1 MILPDAIGENPRSQ
15 RIARMSDPARQF
27 QTPHVFRRVR
37 TQSVTWNNSIQYLQA
52 CRCHFAGRSVGITA
66 ASQEGGAIGLTELTS
81 PDPTQRFHRPELPLH
96 PRQLASQ
103 ITKLFLVFIGRRE
116 PQSSLPKEP
125 VIQRRPIPRL
135 RHRSPIL
142 SILTGLQPI
151 FTHKDHLRVIRQL
164 GRSIAGKDNAPNDF
178 GLGEPNRQRMVA
190 SGTPPSAESTVIHQY
205 RPISVHR
212 IDLGILHRA
221 RGACGDPSI
230 RRQSHISRLRFIGPN
245 LKFVYSK
252 SVPDWIH
259 VVGKGCQ
266 SNRPRPNR
274 LELVN
279 RISPIH
285 LGSPDGRKHF
295 RLFHRPSDDLVFQ
308 IRNPLF
314 QSLLPFIER
323 TRGLF
328 EHPSLRICRQHPV
341 AMPNTFKRRAHPI
354 VVLLFD
360 RIEFMIVALR
370 AIDCHPEK
378 GRSGGCDHVIQRI
391 GANQRRLRDILI
403 THIVKRAGDKKC
415 HAHFHLRIAPANNIS
430 SQMLQDETIE
440 RFILVKRTNHVITK
454 GPEVVDDIITFIANA
469 LAKANHV

>member
-1 MILPDAIGENPRSQ
+1 M
-15 RIARMSDPARQF
+15 
-27 QTPHVFRRVR
+27 
-37 TQSVTWNNSIQYLQA
+37 
-52 CRCHFAGRSVGITA
+52 
-66 ASQEGGAIGLTELTS
+66 
-81 PDPTQRFHRPELPLH
+81 
-96 PRQLASQ
+96 
-103 ITKLFLVFIGRRE
+103 
-116 PQSSLPKEP
+116 
-125 VIQRRPIPRL
+125 
-135 RHRSPIL
+135 
-142 SILTGLQPI
+142 
-151 FTHKDHLRVIRQL
+151 IRQL

-190 SGTPPSAESTVIHQY
+190 SGTPPSAESTVIHQH

-279 RISPIH
+279 RPGSIH
-285 LGSPDGRKHF
+285 PGSRDGRKQF
-295 RLFHRPSDDLVFQ
+295 RLFHSPRHDLVFQ
-308 IRNPLF
+308 IRNTLF

-328 EHPSLRICRQHPV
+328 EHPSLCIRRQHPV
-341 AMPNTFKRRAHPI
+341 FVPNPFKRGAHPV

-360 RIEFMIVALR
+360 RIELVIVALR
-370 AIDCHPEK
+370 AIDCHP
-378 GRSGGCDHVIQRI
+378 
-391 GANQRRLRDILI
+391 
-403 THIVKRAGDKKC
+403 
-415 HAHFHLRIAPANNIS
+415 
-430 SQMLQDETIE
+430 
-440 RFILVKRTNHVITK
+440 
-454 GPEVVDDIITFIANA
+454 
-469 LAKANHV
+469 